1 MWSGRYSYFWPDRC
15 CDNFVLSINMYRTP
29 ILVLT
34 LFFCCFSTNLRAQ
47 APLINAHAHNDYEH
61 ERPLLDALDQ
71 GFISV
76 EADVWYIDGEW
87 YVYHDK
93 PAEPNPERTLWNL
106 YLKPL
111 KDRVEANEGW
121 VYKGHEL
128 TFYLMIDIKSGS
140 ELAYKHLMDNMI
152 VLRDYIFQVH
162 YGEPE
167 NQKPIHVFLS
177 GNRPVDKVLGAPQ
190 VVMGLDGRP
199 GDLGKDIPAE
209 MMPVVSDNYWKFSTW
224 RGIGTMKEEDQQN
237 IRALVEKAHAEGKK
251 VRLWAHPDNEK
262 TWQTLIDLGVDLIN
276 TDRLKA
282 FSEFMRSKN

>member
-1 MWSGRYSYFWPDRC
+1 MTQTRTLFY
-15 CDNFVLSINMYRTP
+15 LSILCLLATA
-29 ILVLT
+29 V
-34 LFFCCFSTNLRAQ
+34 RAQ
-47 APLINAHAHNDYEH
+47 VPLTNAHAHNDYEH

-76 EADVWYIDGEW
+76 EADVWLIGGEL

-93 PAEPNPERTLWNL
+93 PAKPDPERTLWNL

-111 KDRVEANEGW
+111 RERVEANDGW
-121 VYKGHEL
+121 VYKGQEE
-128 TFYLMIDIKSGS
+128 TFYLMIDIKSGA
-140 ELAYKHLMDNMI
+140 ELAYKHLLDAMI
-152 VLRDYIFQVH
+152 GLRDYTFQVH

-167 NQKPIHVFLS
+167 GQKPIHVFLS

-190 VVMGLDGRP
+190 AAMGLDGRP

-224 RGIGTMKEEDQQN
+224 RGIGTMKAEDQQN
-237 IRALVEKAHAEGKK
+237 IRQLVEKAHAEGKK

-262 TWQTLIDLGVDLIN
+262 TWQTLLDLGVDLIN
-276 TDRLKA
+276 TDNLKA
-282 FSEFMRSKN
+282 FAEFMQSKN